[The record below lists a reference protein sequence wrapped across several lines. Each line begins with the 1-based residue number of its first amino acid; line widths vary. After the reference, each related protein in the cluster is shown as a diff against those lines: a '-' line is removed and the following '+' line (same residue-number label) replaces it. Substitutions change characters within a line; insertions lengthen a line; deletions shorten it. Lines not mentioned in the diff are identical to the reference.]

1 MNWGPTVKRQSLLFT
16 VIGMIGLMFCN
27 VANGSGLETFD
38 NQTVIEGN
46 AVSDFQGLI
55 GINMASGDNHDQVNL
70 HLIGVGNTPQVG
82 VIDQVTQGGGMVPGK
97 SLDLIGE
104 YAFQSALGIVS
115 INQAAGSGTAEANLV
130 RIGYGVTVPLDTT
143 ALQQVVGSASQEFNR
158 ENGGGIRS
166 DIIGEHA
173 FENSRGI
180 FQVNQSAGVAN
191 AVSNNLVI
199 NVNMQ

>member
-1 MNWGPTVKRQSLLFT
+1 
-16 VIGMIGLMFCN
+16 MFCN

-38 NQTVIEGN
+38 NQTVIESN

-55 GINMASGDNHDQVNL
+55 GINMASGDNHAQVNL
-70 HLIGVGNTPQVG
+70 HLIGVGNVPQSG
-82 VIDQVTQGGGMVPGK
+82 MIDQATQAGGMIPGN

-104 YAFQSALGIVS
+104 YAFQSASGIVS

-130 RIGYGVTVPLDTT
+130 RIGYGVTIPLDT
-143 ALQQVVGSASQEFNR
+143 AVLKQVVGSASQESFQ
-158 ENGGGIRS
+158 ENGNGIRT
-166 DIIGEHA
+166 DIIDEHA

-180 FQVNQSAGVAN
+180 VQVNQSAGMAN